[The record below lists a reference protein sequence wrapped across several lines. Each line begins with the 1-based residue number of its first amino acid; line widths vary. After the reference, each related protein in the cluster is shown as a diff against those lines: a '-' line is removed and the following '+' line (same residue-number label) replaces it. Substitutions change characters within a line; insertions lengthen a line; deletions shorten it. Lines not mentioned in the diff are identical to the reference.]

1 MVMGADRNVLIPCL
15 VAITMTKS
23 ASSSVET
30 RLESG
35 LNAFKNGDYLQ
46 ALDDLRPM
54 AEAGDVQAQYQ
65 MGVMAA
71 EGLGMSKDEL
81 VAQEW
86 FRRAAA
92 QGSLPAQRSLERLNT
107 VPARVAWQMSAAT
120 ASNRQVSAQSSG
132 IKKVE
137 RIVESP
143 EPKKKSGSAGMS
155 AVLLPQILSMR
166 LRP

>member
-54 AEAGDVQAQYQ
+54 AEAGDVQAQI
-65 MGVMAA
+65 G
-71 EGLGMSKDEL
+71 
-81 VAQEW
+81 
-86 FRRAAA
+86 RAH
-92 QGSLPAQRSLERLNT
+92 
-107 VPARVAWQMSAAT
+107 V
-120 ASNRQVSAQSSG
+120 
-132 IKKVE
+132 
-137 RIVESP
+137 
-143 EPKKKSGSAGMS
+143 
-155 AVLLPQILSMR
+155 
-166 LRP
+166 